1 MFAHLIETIG
11 SWFDRN
17 EQRQLNRYLEGSADL
32 AEVERRMRSYNSR
45 EFASIFMLMDLL
57 APRYPG
63 MDMPLDSD
71 YSYEARHAEYER
83 QHAFGIHHAWHRN

>member
-32 AEVERRMRSYNSR
+32 AEVERRQRAYDSR
-45 EFASIFMLMDLL
+45 AFASNL
-57 APRYPG
+57 
-63 MDMPLDSD
+63 
-71 YSYEARHAEYER
+71 
-83 QHAFGIHHAWHRN
+83 